1 MANPIT
7 AKNPTGAGRPPACKN
22 KKISENEL
30 FNKLTKAIDKLPQK
44 AINAL
49 VKEEPAKYMNIL
61 ERLQKQR
68 PGGGD
73 GGGTTMKYYFFP
85 AKNLSDAKIKTHLL
99 DLYNLL
105 EDKKIKFKKYTGE
118 DGS

>member
-7 AKNPTGAGRPPACKN
+7 TKNPTGAGRPPARKN
-22 KKISENEL
+22 NDKDENAL
-30 FNKLTKAIDKLPQK
+30 FKKLTKAIDKLPQK
-44 AINAL
+44 TINEM
-49 VKEEPAKYMNIL
+49 VKKDPTKFMNIL

-68 PGGGD
+68 PSVDD

-85 AKNLSDAKIKTHLL
+85 AKNLSDAKLKTHVT

-105 EDKKIKFKKYTGE
+105 EEKKIKFKKYTEE
-118 DGS
+118 DGN